1 MLAKFYIITGSLWA
15 SNFFLFIFFLLTVE
29 RFVLVGVLDVK
40 ELVPGIVQVADVV
53 DAMIYAKLNAVPL
66 VHRVLVV
73 SVVLIMFL

>member
-1 MLAKFYIITGSLWA
+1 M
-15 SNFFLFIFFLLTVE
+15 E

-40 ELVPGIVQVADVV
+40 ELVPGIVQVADVA
-53 DAMIYAKLNAVPL
+53 DAMIYVKLNAVPL

>member
-1 MLAKFYIITGSLWA
+1 MLAKFYIITGSLRA
-15 SNFFLFIFFLLTVE
+15 SNLFFLLTVE

-53 DAMIYAKLNAVPL
+53 DTMIYVKLNAVPL

>member
-15 SNFFLFIFFLLTVE
+15 SNLFFLLTVE

-53 DAMIYAKLNAVPL
+53 DTMIYVKLNAVPL